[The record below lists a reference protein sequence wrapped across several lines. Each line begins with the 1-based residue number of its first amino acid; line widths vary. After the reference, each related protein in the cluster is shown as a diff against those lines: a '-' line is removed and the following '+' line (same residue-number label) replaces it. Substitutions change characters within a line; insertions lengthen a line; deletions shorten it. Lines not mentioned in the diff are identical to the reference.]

1 MARLL
6 KYFMIVFKADRA
18 AFLIAS
24 LLSAMELRMF

>member
-1 MARLL
+1 
-6 KYFMIVFKADRA
+6 MIVFKADRA